1 MKEIKNLRVDYSG
14 DLINIKKLKNNPIKQ
29 FEIWFKKAK
38 KENIIEPNA
47 MILSTISKNN
57 LLNSRTVLLKNI
69 TDKGFVFFT
78 NYESRKANDI
88 MHNNNVSVVFL
99 WKKIE
104 RQVIIKG
111 KAIKIT
117 KRDSKKYFDSRP
129 EKSKIA
135 AWASKQSKELHNSND
150 LINRFKDFENKFK
163 NKLIPYPNFWG
174 GYIIHPNSIEFWQGR
189 SSRMH
194 DRILY
199 EKEKNM
205 LKQQTKA
212 PPRIKDQRTTI
223 FC

>member
-1 MKEIKNLRVDYSG
+1 MKKIKNLRVDYSG
-14 DLINIKKLKNNPIKQ
+14 DLINKKKLKNNPIKQ

-104 RQVIIKG
+104 RQVVIKG

-199 EKEKNM
+199 KKEKNKWNINR
-205 LKQQTKA
+205 LY
-212 PPRIKDQRTTI
+212 P
-223 FC
+223 

>member
-1 MKEIKNLRVDYSG
+1 MKKIKNLRVDYSG
-14 DLINIKKLKNNPIKQ
+14 NLIDIKKLKSNPIKQ

-47 MILSTISKNN
+47 MVLSTISKNN

-69 TDKGFVFFT
+69 TDKGFIFFT

-88 MHNNNVSVVFL
+88 MHNNNVSLVFL

-150 LINRFKDFENKFK
+150 LIKRFKNFENKFK
-163 NKLIPYPNFWG
+163 NKLIPYPDFWG

-199 EKEKNM
+199 EKEKNKWNINR
-205 LKQQTKA
+205 LY
-212 PPRIKDQRTTI
+212 P
-223 FC
+223 

>member
-14 DLINIKKLKNNPIKQ
+14 DLIDIKKLKNNPIKQ

-88 MHNNNVSVVFL
+88 IHNNNVSVVFL
-99 WKKIE
+99 WKKIG

-111 KAIKIT
+111 TAVKIT
-117 KRDSKKYFDSRP
+117 KRDSKKYFNSRP

-135 AWASKQSKELHNSND
+135 AWVSKQSKELHNSSD
-150 LINRFKDFENKFK
+150 LIERFKNFENKFK
-163 NKLIPYPNFWG
+163 NKLIPYPDFWG

-199 EKEKNM
+199 KKEKNKWNINR
-205 LKQQTKA
+205 LY
-212 PPRIKDQRTTI
+212 P
-223 FC
+223 

>member
-1 MKEIKNLRVDYSG
+1 MKKIKNLRVDYSG
-14 DLINIKKLKNNPIKQ
+14 DLIDIKNLKSNPIKQ
-29 FEIWFKKAK
+29 FSIWFKKAK

-104 RQVIIKG
+104 RQVVIKG
-111 KAIKIT
+111 KVIKIT

-199 EKEKNM
+199 KKEKNKWNINR
-205 LKQQTKA
+205 LY
-212 PPRIKDQRTTI
+212 P
-223 FC
+223 

>member
-14 DLINIKKLKNNPIKQ
+14 DLIDIKKLNNNPIKE

-104 RQVIIKG
+104 RQVVIKG

-199 EKEKNM
+199 EKEKNKWNINR
-205 LKQQTKA
+205 LY
-212 PPRIKDQRTTI
+212 P
-223 FC
+223 

>member
-1 MKEIKNLRVDYSG
+1 MKELKNLRVDYSG
-14 DLINIKKLKNNPIKQ
+14 DLIDIKKLKNNPIKQ
-29 FEIWFKKAK
+29 FEIWFKSAK

-47 MILSTISKNN
+47 MVLSTISKNN

-111 KAIKIT
+111 KAVKIT

-135 AWASKQSKELHNSND
+135 AWASKQSKELHNSNY
-150 LINRFKDFENKFK
+150 LIKRFKNFENKFK
-163 NKLIPYPNFWG
+163 NKLIPYPDFWG

-199 EKEKNM
+199 EKEKNKWNINR
-205 LKQQTKA
+205 LY
-212 PPRIKDQRTTI
+212 P
-223 FC
+223 

>member
-14 DLINIKKLKNNPIKQ
+14 NLIDIKKLKTNPIKQ
-29 FEIWFKKAK
+29 FKIWFKKAK

-47 MILSTISKNN
+47 MVLSTISKNN

-69 TDKGFVFFT
+69 TDKGFIFFT

-88 MHNNNVSVVFL
+88 MHNNNVSLVFL
-99 WKKIE
+99 WKKIK

-111 KAIKIT
+111 KAVKIT

-150 LINRFKDFENKFK
+150 LIKRFKNFENKFK
-163 NKLIPYPNFWG
+163 NKLIPYPDFWG

-199 EKEKNM
+199 KKEKNKWNINR
-205 LKQQTKA
+205 LY
-212 PPRIKDQRTTI
+212 P
-223 FC
+223 

>member
-1 MKEIKNLRVDYSG
+1 MKELKNLRVDYSG
-14 DLINIKKLKNNPIKQ
+14 DLIDIKKLKNNPIKQ
-29 FEIWFKKAK
+29 FEIWFKSAK

-47 MILSTISKNN
+47 MVLSTISKNN

-69 TDKGFVFFT
+69 TDKGLVFFT
-78 NYESRKANDI
+78 NYESIKANDI

-111 KAIKIT
+111 KAVKIT

-135 AWASKQSKELHNSND
+135 AWASKQSKELHNSSD
-150 LINRFKDFENKFK
+150 LLKRFKNFENKFK
-163 NKLIPYPNFWG
+163 NKLIPYPDFWG

-199 EKEKNM
+199 EKEKNKWNINR
-205 LKQQTKA
+205 LY
-212 PPRIKDQRTTI
+212 P
-223 FC
+223 

>member
-111 KAIKIT
+111 TAVKTT

-199 EKEKNM
+199 KKEKNKWNINR
-205 LKQQTKA
+205 LY
-212 PPRIKDQRTTI
+212 P
-223 FC
+223 

>member
-1 MKEIKNLRVDYSG
+1 MKKIKNLRVDYSG
-14 DLINIKKLKNNPIKQ
+14 DLIDIKNLKSNPIKQ
-29 FEIWFKKAK
+29 FSIWFKKAK

-47 MILSTISKNN
+47 MVLSTISKNN

-78 NYESRKANDI
+78 NYESKKANDI

-104 RQVIIKG
+104 RQVVIKG

-199 EKEKNM
+199 EKEKNKWNINR
-205 LKQQTKA
+205 LY
-212 PPRIKDQRTTI
+212 P
-223 FC
+223 

>member
-1 MKEIKNLRVDYSG
+1 MKKIKNLRVDYSG

-111 KAIKIT
+111 TAVKIT

-199 EKEKNM
+199 KKEKNKWNINR
-205 LKQQTKA
+205 LY
-212 PPRIKDQRTTI
+212 P
-223 FC
+223 

>member
-14 DLINIKKLKNNPIKQ
+14 DLIKIKKLKNNPIKQ

-104 RQVIIKG
+104 RQVVIKG

-199 EKEKNM
+199 KKEKNKWNINR
-205 LKQQTKA
+205 LY
-212 PPRIKDQRTTI
+212 P
-223 FC
+223 

>member
-14 DLINIKKLKNNPIKQ
+14 DLIDIKKLKSNPIKQ

-47 MILSTISKNN
+47 MVLSTISKNN

-88 MHNNNVSVVFL
+88 MHNNNVSLVFL

-111 KAIKIT
+111 KAVKIT

-150 LINRFKDFENKFK
+150 LIKRFKNFENKFK
-163 NKLIPYPNFWG
+163 NKLIPYPDFWG

-199 EKEKNM
+199 EKEKNKWNINR
-205 LKQQTKA
+205 LY
-212 PPRIKDQRTTI
+212 P
-223 FC
+223 

>member
-14 DLINIKKLKNNPIKQ
+14 DLIDIKKLKSNPIKQ

-47 MILSTISKNN
+47 MVLSTISKNN

-88 MHNNNVSVVFL
+88 MHNNNVSLVFL

-111 KAIKIT
+111 KAVKIT

-135 AWASKQSKELHNSND
+135 AWASKQSKELHNSSD
-150 LINRFKDFENKFK
+150 LLKRFKNFENKFK
-163 NKLIPYPNFWG
+163 NKLIPYPDFWG

-199 EKEKNM
+199 EKEKNKWNINR
-205 LKQQTKA
+205 LY
-212 PPRIKDQRTTI
+212 P
-223 FC
+223 

>member
-14 DLINIKKLKNNPIKQ
+14 DLIDIKKLKNNPIKQ
-29 FEIWFKKAK
+29 FAIWFKKAK

-47 MILSTISKNN
+47 MVLSTISKNN

-88 MHNNNVSVVFL
+88 MHNNNVSLVFL

-111 KAIKIT
+111 KAVKIT

-135 AWASKQSKELHNSND
+135 AWASKQSEELHSSSD
-150 LINRFKDFENKFK
+150 LIKRFKNFEKKFK
-163 NKLIPYPNFWG
+163 NKLIPYPDFWG

-189 SSRMH
+189 SLRMH

-199 EKEKNM
+199 EKEKN
-205 LKQQTKA
+205 KWN
-212 PPRIKDQRTTI
+212 IKKLYP
-223 FC
+223 

>member
-1 MKEIKNLRVDYSG
+1 MKKIKNLRVDYSG
-14 DLINIKKLKNNPIKQ
+14 DLIDIKKLKSNPIKQ
-29 FEIWFKKAK
+29 FVSWFKKAK

-88 MHNNNVSVVFL
+88 IHNNNVSVVFL

-111 KAIKIT
+111 TAVKIT

-135 AWASKQSKELHNSND
+135 AWVSKQSKELHNSSD
-150 LINRFKDFENKFK
+150 LIKRFKNFENKFK
-163 NKLIPYPNFWG
+163 NKLIPYPDFWG

-199 EKEKNM
+199 KKEKNKWNINR
-205 LKQQTKA
+205 LY
-212 PPRIKDQRTTI
+212 P
-223 FC
+223 

>member
-14 DLINIKKLKNNPIKQ
+14 DLIDIKKLKSNPIKQ

-47 MILSTISKNN
+47 MVLSTISKNN

-88 MHNNNVSVVFL
+88 MHNNNVSLVFL

-111 KAIKIT
+111 KAVKIT

-150 LINRFKDFENKFK
+150 LIKRFKNFEKKFK
-163 NKLIPYPNFWG
+163 NKLIPYPDFWG

-199 EKEKNM
+199 EKEKN
-205 LKQQTKA
+205 KWN
-212 PPRIKDQRTTI
+212 IKKLYP
-223 FC
+223 

>member
-1 MKEIKNLRVDYSG
+1 MKKIKNLRVDYSG

-47 MILSTISKNN
+47 MVLSTISKNN

-78 NYESRKANDI
+78 NYESKKANDI

-111 KAIKIT
+111 KAVKIT

-135 AWASKQSKELHNSND
+135 AWVSKQSKELHNSSD
-150 LINRFKDFENKFK
+150 LIKRFKNFENKFK
-163 NKLIPYPNFWG
+163 NKLIPYPDFWG

-199 EKEKNM
+199 EKEKNKWNINR
-205 LKQQTKA
+205 LY
-212 PPRIKDQRTTI
+212 P
-223 FC
+223 

>member
-104 RQVIIKG
+104 RQVVIKG

-163 NKLIPYPNFWG
+163 NKLIPYPDFWG

-199 EKEKNM
+199 KKEKNKWNINR
-205 LKQQTKA
+205 LY
-212 PPRIKDQRTTI
+212 P
-223 FC
+223 

>member
-1 MKEIKNLRVDYSG
+1 MKKIKNLRVDYSG
-14 DLINIKKLKNNPIKQ
+14 DLIDIKKLKSNPIKQ
-29 FEIWFKKAK
+29 FSIWFKKAK
-38 KENIIEPNA
+38 KENIIEANA
-47 MILSTISKNN
+47 MVLSTISKNN

-78 NYESRKANDI
+78 NYESKKANDI

-111 KAIKIT
+111 KAVKIT

-135 AWASKQSKELHNSND
+135 AWASKQSEELHSSSD
-150 LINRFKDFENKFK
+150 LIKRFKNFENKFK
-163 NKLIPYPNFWG
+163 NKLIPYPDFWG

-199 EKEKNM
+199 EKEKNKWNINR
-205 LKQQTKA
+205 LY
-212 PPRIKDQRTTI
+212 P
-223 FC
+223 

>member
-14 DLINIKKLKNNPIKQ
+14 NLIDIKKLKSNPIKQ

-47 MILSTISKNN
+47 MVLSTISKNN

-69 TDKGFVFFT
+69 TDKGFIFFT

-88 MHNNNVSVVFL
+88 MHNNNVSLVFL

-111 KAIKIT
+111 KAVKIT

-135 AWASKQSKELHNSND
+135 AWASKQSKELHNSSD
-150 LINRFKDFENKFK
+150 LLKRFKNFENKFK
-163 NKLIPYPNFWG
+163 NKLIPYPDFWG

-199 EKEKNM
+199 EKEKNNWNINR
-205 LKQQTKA
+205 LY
-212 PPRIKDQRTTI
+212 P
-223 FC
+223 

>member
-1 MKEIKNLRVDYSG
+1 MKKIKNLRVDYSG

-47 MILSTISKNN
+47 MVLSTISKNN

-69 TDKGFVFFT
+69 TDNGFIFFT

-111 KAIKIT
+111 TAVKIT

-135 AWASKQSKELHNSND
+135 AWVSKQSKELHNSND

-199 EKEKNM
+199 KKEKNKWNINR
-205 LKQQTKA
+205 LY
-212 PPRIKDQRTTI
+212 P
-223 FC
+223 

>member
-14 DLINIKKLKNNPIKQ
+14 NLIDIKKLKSNPIKQ

-47 MILSTISKNN
+47 MVLSTISKNN

-69 TDKGFVFFT
+69 TDKGFIFFT

-88 MHNNNVSVVFL
+88 MHNNNVSLVFL
-99 WKKIE
+99 WKKIK

-111 KAIKIT
+111 KAVKIT

-150 LINRFKDFENKFK
+150 LIKRFKNFENKFK
-163 NKLIPYPNFWG
+163 NKLIPYPDFWG

-199 EKEKNM
+199 EKEKNKWNINR
-205 LKQQTKA
+205 LY
-212 PPRIKDQRTTI
+212 P
-223 FC
+223 

>member
-1 MKEIKNLRVDYSG
+1 
-14 DLINIKKLKNNPIKQ
+14 
-29 FEIWFKKAK
+29 
-38 KENIIEPNA
+38 

-104 RQVIIKG
+104 RQVVIKG

-199 EKEKNM
+199 EKEKNKWNINR
-205 LKQQTKA
+205 LY
-212 PPRIKDQRTTI
+212 P
-223 FC
+223 

>member
-1 MKEIKNLRVDYSG
+1 MKELKNLRVDYSG
-14 DLINIKKLKNNPIKQ
+14 DLIDIKKLKNNPIKQ

-47 MILSTISKNN
+47 MVLSTISKNN

-69 TDKGFVFFT
+69 TDKGLVFFT
-78 NYESRKANDI
+78 NYESIKANDI
-88 MHNNNVSVVFL
+88 MHNNNVSAVFL

-111 KAIKIT
+111 KAVKIT

-129 EKSKIA
+129 KKSKIA
-135 AWASKQSKELHNSND
+135 AWASKQSKELHNSSD
-150 LINRFKDFENKFK
+150 LIKRFKNFENKFK
-163 NKLIPYPNFWG
+163 NKLIPYPDFWG

-199 EKEKNM
+199 EKEKNKWNINR
-205 LKQQTKA
+205 LY
-212 PPRIKDQRTTI
+212 P
-223 FC
+223 

>member
-14 DLINIKKLKNNPIKQ
+14 NLIDIKKLKTNPIKQ
-29 FEIWFKKAK
+29 FKIWFKKAK

-47 MILSTISKNN
+47 MVLSTISKNN

-69 TDKGFVFFT
+69 TDKGFIFFT

-88 MHNNNVSVVFL
+88 MHNNNVSLVFL
-99 WKKIE
+99 WKKIK

-111 KAIKIT
+111 KAVKIT

-150 LINRFKDFENKFK
+150 LIKRFKNFENKFK
-163 NKLIPYPNFWG
+163 NKLIPYPDFWG

-199 EKEKNM
+199 EKEKNNWNINR
-205 LKQQTKA
+205 LY
-212 PPRIKDQRTTI
+212 P
-223 FC
+223 

>member
-14 DLINIKKLKNNPIKQ
+14 DLIDIKKLKSNPIKQ

-38 KENIIEPNA
+38 KENVIEPNA
-47 MILSTISKNN
+47 MVLSTISKNN

-88 MHNNNVSVVFL
+88 MHNNNVSLVFL

-111 KAIKIT
+111 KAVKIT

-150 LINRFKDFENKFK
+150 LIKRFKNFENKFK
-163 NKLIPYPNFWG
+163 NKLIPYPDFWG

-199 EKEKNM
+199 EKEKNKWNINR
-205 LKQQTKA
+205 LY
-212 PPRIKDQRTTI
+212 P
-223 FC
+223 

>member
-1 MKEIKNLRVDYSG
+1 MKELKNLRVDYSG
-14 DLINIKKLKNNPIKQ
+14 DLIDIKKLNNNPIKE

-111 KAIKIT
+111 KAVKIT

-135 AWASKQSKELHNSND
+135 AWASKQSEELHNSSD
-150 LINRFKDFENKFK
+150 LIKRFKNFENKFK
-163 NKLIPYPNFWG
+163 NKLIPYPDFWG

-199 EKEKNM
+199 EKEKNKWNINR
-205 LKQQTKA
+205 LY
-212 PPRIKDQRTTI
+212 P
-223 FC
+223 